1 MGVQTMFRYPVL
13 TRLLLSCLI
22 LPMAVV
28 ANDAVDPTMAVVAND
43 AVDPNKKE
51 NAAKPEPAVTK
62 DAVDPNKK
70 ENTAKP
76 EPAGVIGAC
85 VGRST
90 DCPDSSNVKAR
101 ADVRLGQPI
110 TVWVENLDELRN
122 RQSAHCKDAKDA
134 SCQIKK
140 IHLFLNM
147 MEFKGV
153 SPLFVPGKNALEF
166 RLPHRDELPEY
177 RENKGQKAIWT
188 ALFGFGDNW
197 ESKETIG
204 VSVGLEDGSSLPSKA
219 ELTLMRW
226 SGNGLVFYGVM
237 SFPRKIVFQ
246 G

>member
-1 MGVQTMFRYPVL
+1 MFRYPVL

-43 AVDPNKKE
+43 AVDPNKRKMPL
-51 NAAKPEPAVTK
+51 NLNQPLLKTRWIPIKRKIP
-62 DAVDPNKK
+62 PNLS
-70 ENTAKP
+70 
-76 EPAGVIGAC
+76 AC

-177 RENKGQKAIWT
+177 RENKGRGP
-188 ALFGFGDNW
+188 FGPRY
-197 ESKETIG
+197 
-204 VSVGLEDGSSLPSKA
+204 SVLEITGSQRRPS
-219 ELTLMRW
+219 
-226 SGNGLVFYGVM
+226 V
-237 SFPRKIVFQ
+237 
-246 G
+246 